1 MIRFHKPFLLRF
13 IIFTLALATTTGV
26 EAQRPGRFKS
36 PPQVTCLAYS
46 PDGKILATSFFD
58 GKITLRDAD
67 SGKELASLAGHK
79 TNVFKVAFSPYGKSL
94 ASISQDKTLRLWDV
108 ATGEMKVVAGKN
120 LVLPT
125 S

>member
-1 MIRFHKPFLLRF
+1 MIHFLKPLLLGFF
-13 IIFTLALATTTGV
+13 ILTLALASMTQV
-26 EAQRPGRFKS
+26 EAQRPGRFQG

-67 SGKELASLAGHK
+67 SGKELASLTGHK
-79 TNVFKVAFSPYGKSL
+79 INVFKVAFSPDGKSL

-108 ATGEMKVVAGKN
+108 
-120 LVLPT
+120 
-125 S
+125 